1 MTTPCF
7 NFPLVSF
14 SQILYGNV
22 MVDLSKDDFQ
32 LEVLDETTPVL
43 VDFWAPWCGPCQA
56 VTPVLNELTKEYG
69 NKVKIV
75 KVNVDEGATL
85 AQKYNVVSIP
95 TLVVFKDGKEIER
108 QIGFNGKEALVKII
122 DKAL

>member
-1 MTTPCF
+1 
-7 NFPLVSF
+7 V
-14 SQILYGNV
+14 I
-22 MVDLSKDDFQ
+22 DLNKDNFQ

-56 VTPVLNELTKEYG
+56 VTPVLNELAKEYD
-69 NKVKIV
+69 NKVKV
-75 KVNVDEGATL
+75 AKVNVDEESAL

-95 TLVVFKDGKEIER
+95 TLIVFKDGKEIER
-108 QIGFNGKEALVKII
+108 RIGFSGKEALTKII

>member
-1 MTTPCF
+1 VTTPCF

>member
-1 MTTPCF
+1 
-7 NFPLVSF
+7 
-14 SQILYGNV
+14 